1 MKCGGNGAL
10 NAFLKQY
17 GVPKDTDIPVKYN
30 TRACE
35 VYRDKVKTEAGGG
48 VWKAP
53 AVVKENLSGAGGGA
67 DRATSGR
74 PAARRALTFSCVLM
88 FCKYPA

>member
-17 GVPKDTDIPVKYN
+17 GVPKETDIPVKYN

-53 AVVKENLSGAGGGA
+53 AVVKENLSGAGGGGQRRMPSSSS
-67 DRATSGR
+67 DVSVRAILRT
-74 PAARRALTFSCVLM
+74 PC
-88 FCKYPA
+88 P